1 MLGSSSNR
9 DSPTYVPCVGGE
21 KFILEPPRNEAIVI
35 LLQVRLASLKFLLN
49 LHRLNPLPGDLGENL
64 FYFLKLVI
72 DGILN
77 AFICP

>member
-1 MLGSSSNR
+1 MLGSSSKC
-9 DSPTYVPCVGGE
+9 DSPTFAPCGE
-21 KFILEPPRNEAIVI
+21 KFILEPPPNEAIVI

-49 LHRLNPLPGDLGENL
+49 LHRLNPLTGDRGENL

-77 AFICP
+77 EFICP